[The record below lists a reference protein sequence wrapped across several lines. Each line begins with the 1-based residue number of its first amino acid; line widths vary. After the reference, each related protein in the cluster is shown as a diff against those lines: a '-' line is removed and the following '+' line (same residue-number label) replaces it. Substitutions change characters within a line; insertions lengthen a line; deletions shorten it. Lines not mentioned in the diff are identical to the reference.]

1 MTVTRDII
9 KIRSVRSDVYDN
21 IGYLRITTFSE
32 QTSPG
37 LNDAVE
43 KIFTEYGDSVKGFV
57 LDLRNNP
64 GGLLNEAIAVSDAF
78 LDAGEIVSTRGRDE
92 KMPAG
97 LTQSLVISPADCHLP
112 C

>member
-1 MTVTRDII
+1 MNRLTSPSPATPS
-9 KIRSVRSDVYDN
+9 KFVRFGPIYDN

-43 KIFTEYGDSVKGFV
+43 KIFTEHGDSVKGFV

-64 GGLLNEAIAVSDAF
+64 GGL
-78 LDAGEIVSTRGRDE
+78 
-92 KMPAG
+92 
-97 LTQSLVISPADCHLP
+97 
-112 C
+112 